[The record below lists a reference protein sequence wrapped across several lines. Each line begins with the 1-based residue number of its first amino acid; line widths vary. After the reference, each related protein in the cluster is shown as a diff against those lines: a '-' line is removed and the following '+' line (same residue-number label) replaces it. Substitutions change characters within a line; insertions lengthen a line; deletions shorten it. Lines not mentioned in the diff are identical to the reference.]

1 MYSLEVNNAY
11 TPYNNPA
18 KKCDTLIDDGT
29 KGLLQADFWASS
41 QNNNIIYFSKEH
53 EIRSCNIDAN
63 YVEKNQRTLPS
74 GETVT
79 YMRHLKTSDG
89 KVNKLAVATF
99 DGSRYKVYLYDIQAG
114 NLRND
119 PEILE
124 GEGRVGAMIYINGM
138 TKQRFINP
146 YSMKNYLFI
155 LLLCLALPGCAQ
167 EYSTIKGFV
176 KGAGLKE
183 VTLYKTVD
191 GSPQVYATSRVGADG
206 SYGFL
211 LNPEPGFYSI
221 GEERLNFPVYLKGGE
236 EVNIDLL
243 ETRAGLNG
251 KNTKENKALYLWA
264 DYAADIRLK
273 SVFFERT
280 LSNYEDF
287 FPEFEAYV
295 AGLDELKNRLKS
307 GNKAFDALLAEYVN
321 YATDYYAVIFLYTP
335 RTKHPEKSMRPDYY
349 RHIVS
354 EDKFT
359 DDGVLQFPD
368 GVRMLSSYVS
378 FAQEENDLKYGDA
391 QYTENSLSYLPDN
404 RLKGEYLISSV
415 FRNFKSYGQYLS
427 AMEQYGKYLVT
438 PSLKERAEAVGTKL
452 YDTKPGGRAADFT
465 YPDTGGKMVSLSD
478 FKGKVVLVDVW
489 ATWCGPCRQ
498 QIPYLKKLEE
508 ELHGEDIVFL
518 GVSVDESK
526 DKQKWL
532 DFIEKEDLKGVQLLA
547 GGWSKITKDYKING
561 IPRFMVFDKQ
571 GNIVSVDAPRPSSP
585 ELKRMLETELKK

>member
-1 MYSLEVNNAY
+1 
-11 TPYNNPA
+11 
-18 KKCDTLIDDGT
+18 
-29 KGLLQADFWASS
+29 
-41 QNNNIIYFSKEH
+41 
-53 EIRSCNIDAN
+53 
-63 YVEKNQRTLPS
+63 
-74 GETVT
+74 
-79 YMRHLKTSDG
+79 
-89 KVNKLAVATF
+89 
-99 DGSRYKVYLYDIQAG
+99 
-114 NLRND
+114 
-119 PEILE
+119 
-124 GEGRVGAMIYINGM
+124 
-138 TKQRFINP
+138 
-146 YSMKNYLFI
+146 MKNYLFI

-307 GNKAFDALLAEYVN
+307 GNKAFDVILSDYVD
-321 YATDYYAVIFLYTP
+321 YATDYYAIIFLHTP
-335 RTKHPEKSMRPDYY
+335 REKHPEKSMRPEYY
-349 RHIVS
+349 SHIVS
-354 EDKFT
+354 ARKYT
-359 DDGVLQFPD
+359 DDKVLQFPE
-368 GVRMLSSYVS
+368 GIKMLISYTS
-378 FAQEENDLKYGDA
+378 FAYNEDGKKYDVES
-391 QYTENSLSYLPDN
+391 YTDDCLSYLGND
-404 RLKGEYLISSV
+404 RLKGEYVVNNS
-415 FRNFKSYGQYLS
+415 FKSYDQYLN
-427 AMEQYGKYLVT
+427 AMEKFGKYLVT
-438 PSLKERAEAVGTKL
+438 PSLKMRAEAVGTKL
-452 YDTKPGGRAADFT
+452 YDTKAGGQAADFT
-465 YPDTGGKMVSLSD
+465 YPDVDGKMVSLSD

-508 ELHGEDIVFL
+508 EMHGTDVVFG

-532 DFIEKEDLKGVQLLA
+532 DFIKTEGLKGVQLLA
-547 GGWSKITKDYKING
+547 GGWSKITKDYKITG
-561 IPRFMVFDKQ
+561 IPRFMVFDKK

-585 ELKRMLETELKK
+585 ELKKMLENELKK